1 MSNFEHS
8 LRAAASWSKTDR
20 FWLAWPQNTGARDR
34 DQIARDDSVALAQLL
49 SAHAPVTMVTACAD
63 LVQCSLQMP
72 AGVMTLPT
80 TSSQSLLAQQ
90 PVWLAGL
97 SGQVLAGIAADC
109 PGGLDLAR
117 AAGVDVVELPAGWRG
132 DLIES
137 DGEGTAL
144 VAARLADTLA
154 GGRDEAERLM
164 REKLGILQVIWLED
178 PGIDRVPARYLAP
191 GVVAVPGGHGVS
203 HPSYAALSA
212 NRDRLRMTSDRVGR
226 NLTVLDLPCPSRQTG
241 CYSDCMVAGNLV
253 VVPEF
258 EEGADSQAF
267 AQVVAA
273 LPDSRVVAF
282 PATHLAAPGNGLG
295 RTVLAQPK
303 MN

>member
-1 MSNFEHS
+1 MSHFEHS
-8 LRAAASWSKTDR
+8 LRATASWSKTDR
-20 FWLAWPQNTGARDR
+20 FWLAWPQTTGSRDH

-49 SAHAPVTMVTACAD
+49 SAHAPVTMVTAAAD

-80 TSSQSLLAQQ
+80 TSAQALLGQQ

-97 SGQVLAGIAADC
+97 SGQVLAGIAVDC

-117 AAGVDVVELPAGWRG
+117 AAGVEVVELPAGWRG

-144 VAARLADTLA
+144 VAARLADGLA

-164 REKLGILQVIWLED
+164 REKLGIVQAIWLDD
-178 PGIDRVPARYLAP
+178 PGIGRVPARYLAP
-191 GVVAVPGGHGVS
+191 GVVAVPRGHGPS
-203 HPSYAALSA
+203 HPAYAALSA
-212 NRDRLRMTSDRVGR
+212 NRDRLRVTSDRVGR
-226 NLTVLDLPCPSRQTG
+226 SLTVLDLPCPSRQTG
-241 CYSDCMVAGNLV
+241 CYSDCMVAGDLV

-282 PATHLAAPGNGLG
+282 PATHLAGPGNGLG